1 LDPFLLI
8 LDTPSLNRV
17 SNLLLLSAQ
26 YTQTFTKTGLEQAAH
41 RDENHV
47 WVASLVRSLAA
58 WHDSLVR
65 RISSKDDDD
74 AARQLPETLQIA
86 FGGERRTGW
95 KRLDCAAL
103 AAAAGETAGETAAVD
118 KAEAVVEA
126 DAAAAARGKAGS
138 GGGRGDGAKE
148 LLAFVGKGTAQER
161 LEAGADAEEGA
172 ETGASG
178 PAVRGKRARTDV
190 SGGGTAVE

>member
-1 LDPFLLI
+1 
-8 LDTPSLNRV
+8 
-17 SNLLLLSAQ
+17 
-26 YTQTFTKTGLEQAAH
+26 
-41 RDENHV
+41 
-47 WVASLVRSLAA
+47 
-58 WHDSLVR
+58 
-65 RISSKDDDD
+65 
-74 AARQLPETLQIA
+74 
-86 FGGERRTGW
+86 
-95 KRLDCAAL
+95 
-103 AAAAGETAGETAAVD
+103 VD